1 MQTRRGQLLQSER
14 LPLKIQEV
22 EIVEEVRAA
31 ALTAEDEDL
40 VAVLRRGL
48 GWMRGGS
55 AADGA

>member
-48 GWMRGGS
+48 GWMRGG
-55 AADGA
+55 